1 MIRVAL
7 ASFILGALALAVG
20 MGLGAGH
27 ATDLARAALSGWL
40 VASAAPLGALPIL
53 MALDLAGRGAA
64 PGTPALRLVLA
75 ALPPLALLGMVALAT
90 ILVAPGALDLGAVY
104 GWDAGGLHGVAAAWF
119 QRRWFA
125 IRGLVYLAIWIALAV
140 TFVRPVAAPASVRL
154 GLARLGLALHLVIGS
169 LAALDW
175 VMSLDLALKSAAF
188 GLLLLTLQ
196 GALAAAVAL
205 ALTLAGGGGAPR
217 GLVAILLCATASAGF
232 VQFTQYL
239 VVWSANPPPE
249 IPWYA
254 HRLSGL
260 GGVLSVAA
268 PLVAL
273 LAVCAL
279 LPERWSARTRWPAG
293 ITAGLLIAVGVA
305 ELLWLVTPS
314 WRGVFTVSALDGLA
328 LIGLGGIA
336 FAIAGFVVAGL
347 ERSARHG

>member
-1 MIRVAL
+1 
-7 ASFILGALALAVG
+7 
-20 MGLGAGH
+20 
-27 ATDLARAALSGWL
+27 
-40 VASAAPLGALPIL
+40 
-53 MALDLAGRGAA
+53 
-64 PGTPALRLVLA
+64 
-75 ALPPLALLGMVALAT
+75 
-90 ILVAPGALDLGAVY
+90 
-104 GWDAGGLHGVAAAWF
+104 
-119 QRRWFA
+119 
-125 IRGLVYLAIWIALAV
+125 
-140 TFVRPVAAPASVRL
+140 VRL